1 MLLTSAICGVLLFG
15 KQASFS
21 PARTYVIGERD
32 IYAMSLRMDTNE
44 YSVSILG
51 KLSYEVKKLYENG
64 DADLETKAYD
74 MTINVLGQEM
84 KQPGGDVRVIRYNK
98 FGAPIERGIPK
109 DRRQPIF
116 MNFLIFRPSADMK
129 VGDKVT
135 IDETIDGD
143 VKTSVKGT
151 AKLESIQDG
160 IAKVSAS
167 ISVMEPNL
175 KKPTRIESVGY
186 FDAKTSKLN
195 RSESKLE
202 DVEPGEMPGMPPVKS
217 ITVVIE
223 RDR

>member
-1 MLLTSAICGVLLFG
+1 
-15 KQASFS
+15 
-21 PARTYVIGERD
+21 
-32 IYAMSLRMDTNE
+32 
-44 YSVSILG
+44 
-51 KLSYEVKKLYENG
+51 
-64 DADLETKAYD
+64 
-74 MTINVLGQEM
+74 
-84 KQPGGDVRVIRYNK
+84 
-98 FGAPIERGIPK
+98 
-109 DRRQPIF
+109 
-116 MNFLIFRPSADMK
+116 MNFLIYRPSADMK
-129 VGDKVT
+129 VGDKVK